1 MRSCPAGSRAHQHA
15 RICAQVFITYGDES
29 TSNVELLDQCSS
41 PHQNPAVPSL
51 PPLPTVTSGRH
62 SHPTLT
68 LTLALTAPQPW
79 PPARYGFVDISP
91 EMIAADQALLRR
103 HPDSVAALQ
112 ASSIAEDVSLLEA
125 GSLSPKARLAVQ
137 LRLQLK
143 RARDAASLTD

>member
-1 MRSCPAGSRAHQHA
+1 MQLATLEPCCPVAAT
-15 RICAQVFITYGDES
+15 V
-29 TSNVELLDQCSS
+29 
-41 PHQNPAVPSL
+41 PAAAPDRL
-51 PPLPTVTSGRH
+51 

-79 PPARYGFVDISP
+79 PPARYGFVDNSP

-143 RARDAASLTD
+143 RARDQTRQA